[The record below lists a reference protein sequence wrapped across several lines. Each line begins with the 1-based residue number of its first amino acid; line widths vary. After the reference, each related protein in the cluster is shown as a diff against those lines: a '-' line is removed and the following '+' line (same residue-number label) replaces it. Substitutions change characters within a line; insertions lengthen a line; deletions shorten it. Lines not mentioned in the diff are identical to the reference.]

1 MSADV
6 KPVRRPAVRVVLLSD
21 RDRILLFKW
30 VLDERRA
37 GLWITSGGGV
47 NNGETFEQAARRE
60 LREETGVDV
69 DLGPW
74 IWSRRHV
81 FELRGTVYEA
91 VERFFL
97 AFSEEFDPEVA
108 GMSKAE
114 AADFVE
120 SKWWSIDVMEG
131 CRESVTFVPRNIVDL
146 LRSILS
152 GEVPDAPIEVGL

>member
-1 MSADV
+1 M
-6 KPVRRPAVRVVLLSD
+6 LTSD
-21 RDRILLFKW
+21 R
-30 VLDERRA
+30 
-37 GLWITSGGGV
+37 GSGVVGMSLSCGV
-47 NNGETFEQAARRE
+47 PCTKQ
-60 LREETGVDV
+60 
-69 DLGPW
+69 
-74 IWSRRHV
+74 SR
-81 FELRGTVYEA
+81 G
-91 VERFFL
+91 FFL